1 MNLVGV
7 LRGGIIRRT
16 SPVSG
21 LSAALVPAIV
31 LLLGATFAQAADRDP
46 FRVAPVVALE
56 AESFALQEVRL
67 LPGPFQHAQ
76 QKDLEYL
83 LRLEPDRLLAGFR
96 KEAGLTP
103 KGEVY
108 GGWESQ
114 GVAGHSLG
122 HYLSAC
128 CLMYQATADARL
140 RERIDHIVAEL
151 AACQNANGNGY
162 VGAIPRGK
170 EIFAE
175 VARGDIRS
183 QGFDLNGGWV
193 PWYTQHKV
201 LAGLRDAWVLLGN
214 TTARDVLVR
223 FADWVIA
230 TTKDLSEAQWQKMLA
245 CEHGGMNEV
254 LADVYAITGDRR
266 HLEVARKFHHRAVL
280 DPLARQED
288 RLAGLHANTQ
298 IPKLI
303 GAARL
308 YELTGDQPYAVMSR
322 FFWET
327 VTRNHSYVTGGNS
340 DGEHFGP
347 PGRLR
352 DRLSN
357 NTTETCNTYNMIK
370 LSGALFRRSTDAALA
385 DYTERALWN
394 HILASQNPEDGMVCY
409 FVPLRSGSHKTFLTP
424 FDSFACCTGTGM
436 ENHARYGESIY
447 FHSDDTL
454 HVNQFIPSTVSW
466 RAQEF
471 FLRQETEFPRS
482 DRVRLLIGVN
492 RPLRLAV
499 AIRHPRWANA
509 PMRVRVNGKRWGIS
523 AKPGEAFRVERLW
536 HDGDEI
542 ELRLPLAFRTEAM
555 PDDPQ
560 RQAILWGPIV
570 LAGDLGPEDREPIIP
585 VLVTEGRPV
594 DKWVRRVKGDRLQ
607 FVTRG
612 VGRPSDVTL
621 RPFYEVHDQR
631 HAVYWD
637 LFTKQSW
644 AEREAELR
652 ADQERLRQLE
662 ARTVDRLAIGEM
674 QPERDHQLEGENTTS
689 GENLGRKWRHAT
701 DGGWFGFRLQ
711 CEAGVAHELLVT
723 YWGSDAGNRQFD
735 IVVNG
740 RKLATQVL
748 ERNVPGQFFD
758 VAYAIPAELTQGR
771 EHVTVRFQAQPDKLA
786 GGVYGVRLLRA
797 GAAAPR

>member
-1 MNLVGV
+1 M
-7 LRGGIIRRT
+7 
-16 SPVSG
+16 
-21 LSAALVPAIV
+21 SALASILV
-31 LLLGATFAQAADRDP
+31 LLLGTMFIQAAPRAP
-46 FRVAPVVALE
+46 FQVAPIVKLE
-56 AESFALQEVRL
+56 AEVFALQDVRL

-83 LRLEPDRLLAGFR
+83 LRVEPDRLLAWFR

-128 CLMYQATADARL
+128 CLMYQATTDGRL
-140 RERIDHIVAEL
+140 RERVDHIVTEL
-151 AACQNANGNGY
+151 AECQSANGNGY
-162 VGAIPRGK
+162 IGAIPRGK
-170 EIFAE
+170 ELFAE
-175 VARGDIRS
+175 VACGDIRS

-201 LAGLRDAWVLLGN
+201 LAGLRDAWVLLGHEN
-214 TTARDVLVR
+214 ARDVLVR

-230 TTKDLSEAQWQKMLA
+230 TTKDLSEVQWQKMLA

-280 DPLARQED
+280 DPLAREED

-308 YELTGDQPYAVMSR
+308 WELTGDESYAVMSR

-340 DGEHFGP
+340 DGEHFGT

-352 DRLSN
+352 DRLSEK
-357 NTTETCNTYNMIK
+357 TTETCNTYNMIK
-370 LSGALFRRSTDAALA
+370 LSGALFRRSTDPALA

-424 FDSFACCTGTGM
+424 FDSFACCTGTGL
-436 ENHARYGESIY
+436 ENHARYGESLY
-447 FHSDDTL
+447 FHSDETL
-454 HVNQFIPSTVSW
+454 YVNQFIPSTVAW
-466 RAQEF
+466 RDREF
-471 FLRQETEFPRS
+471 FLRQETDFPRS
-482 DRVRLLIGVN
+482 DRVRLRIGVN

-499 AIRHPRWANA
+499 VIRHPHWAEE
-509 PMRVRVNGKRWGIS
+509 PMQVRLNGKQWGTSVKPS
-523 AKPGEAFRVERLW
+523 APFRVERLW

-542 ELRLPLAFRTEAM
+542 ELRLPLALRTEAM

-570 LAGDLGPEDREPIIP
+570 LAGDLGPEDREPTIP

-594 DKWVRRVKGDRLQ
+594 AKWVRRVKGDDLQ

-612 VGRPSDVTL
+612 VGRPTDVTL
-621 RPFYEVHDQR
+621 RPFYQVHGRR

-637 LFTKQSW
+637 LFTKESW
-644 AEREAELR
+644 AKREAELR
-652 ADQERLRQLE
+652 AEQERLRQLE
-662 ARTVDRLAIGEM
+662 ARTVDRLATGEM

-689 GENLGRKWRHAT
+689 GENLGRKWRHAA
-701 DGGWFGFRLQ
+701 DGGWFGFRMQ
-711 CEAGVAHELLVT
+711 CQPGAAHELIVT

-735 IVVNG
+735 VLVNG

-748 ERNVPGQFFD
+748 ERNAPGQFFD
-758 VAYAIPAELTQGR
+758 VAYPIPAEMIQDAA
-771 EHVTVRFQAQPDKLA
+771 HVNLRFQAHPGKWA
-786 GGVYGVRLLRA
+786 GGVYGVRLVRVDASALR
-797 GAAAPR
+797 